1 MINHTYG
8 VTNYRGEF
16 FDCSNSERGAKNYA
30 TKHGHKKVYIRY
42 KNGYNIDLI
51 SEKIK
56 GKWIN
61 K

>member
-1 MINHTYG
+1 MINNTYG
-8 VTNYRGEF
+8 VTNYKGEF
-16 FDCSNSERGAKNYA
+16 FDCSNSERGAKKYA
-30 TKHGHKKVYIRY
+30 TRHDYKKVYIRY
-42 KNGYNIDLI
+42 NGSFIVNLI